1 MEAAVRV
8 KQFVGDY
15 RIGPEIIGQGNNAVV
30 RLATNLR
37 TQEKV
42 AVKIIDITQT
52 NARERA
58 FREAEVLRDLGKHKH
73 ITKLYAEHQDERFL
87 YLFMEYA
94 SGGDLFSY
102 VQRHGCL
109 EEAKARTFFKQIIE
123 ALSHCHDRNIA
134 HHDVK
139 LENMLLAADKSVR
152 LSDFGLSQ
160 RMLGEGVNAINA
172 FSGSPLYMAP
182 EIFSL
187 QPHSER
193 VDVWSL
199 GICLYVMVTGTF
211 PFLANNYEDLEEKVL
226 FDPVPVFC
234 GVSEEFTHLLH
245 ALMHKDPHQRLSLA
259 QVRHHKWFK
268 IDERP
273 APYASPRSSWS

>member
-1 MEAAVRV
+1 MEAVVRV

-15 RIGPEIIGQGNNAVV
+15 IIGPEVIGQGNNTIV
-30 RLATNLR
+30 RLATSLR

-42 AVKIIDITQT
+42 AVKIIDISHT
-52 NARERA
+52 NVRERA
-58 FREAEVLRDLGKHKH
+58 FKEAEVLRDLGKHKN
-73 ITKLYAEHQDERFL
+73 IIKLYAEHQDERFL

-94 SGGDLFSY
+94 SGGDLFSV

-109 EEAKARTFFKQIIE
+109 DEPKARTFCRQIVD
-123 ALSHCHDRNIA
+123 ALSHCHERKIA

-139 LENMLLAADKSVR
+139 LENMLLAVDRTLR

-160 RMLGEGVNAINA
+160 RVTPEGVAA

-187 QPHSER
+187 QPHNER

-199 GICLYVMVTGTF
+199 GVCLYVMVTGTF
-211 PFLANNYEDLEEKVL
+211 PFVANTYEDLEEKVIY
-226 FDPVPVFC
+226 DDIPTYC
-234 GVSEEFTHLLH
+234 GLSEELMHLLRGM
-245 ALMHKDPHQRLSLA
+245 LHKDSQQRFSLV
-259 QVRHHKWFK
+259 QVRQHKWFK
-268 IDERP
+268 VDERP
-273 APYASPRSSWS
+273 GYSAKVSWT

>member
-8 KQFVGDY
+8 KQFVGEY
-15 RIGPEIIGQGNNAVV
+15 PIGSEIIGQGNNAVV

-37 TQEKV
+37 TQEQV
-42 AVKIIDITQT
+42 AVKIIDVKQSSVS
-52 NARERA
+52 ERA

-73 ITKLYAEHQDERFL
+73 ITKLYAEHRDERFL

-109 EEAKARTFFKQIIE
+109 EEAKARTFCKQALE
-123 ALSHCHDRNIA
+123 ALAHCHTHKIA

-139 LENMLLAADKSVR
+139 LENMLLATDRTLR

-160 RMLGEGVNAINA
+160 RMHSVDGITS

-187 QPHSER
+187 QPHNDR

-199 GICLYVMVTGTF
+199 GVCLYVMVTGMF
-211 PFLANNYEDLEEKVL
+211 PFVANTYEDLEERVM
-226 FDPVPVFC
+226 FDSVPVFC
-234 GVSEEFTHLLH
+234 GVSEELTHLLNGM
-245 ALMHKDPHQRLSLA
+245 LQKDPYQRLSVA
-259 QVRHHKWFK
+259 QVRQHKWFK
-268 IDERP
+268 VDERP
-273 APYASPRSSWS
+273 APYSPRSKDWS

>member
-1 MEAAVRV
+1 MEAHVRV
-8 KQFVGDY
+8 KHCVGEY
-15 RIGPEIIGQGNNAVV
+15 RIGPEIIGQGNNAIV

-42 AVKIIDITQT
+42 AVKIIDIS
-52 NARERA
+52 NPNVRERA
-58 FREAEVLRDLGKHKH
+58 FREAEVLRDVGKHKN
-73 ITKLYAEHQDERFL
+73 IIKLYADHQDDRFL

-94 SGGDLFSY
+94 SGGDLFSI
-102 VQRHGCL
+102 VQKHGSL
-109 EEAKARTFFKQIIE
+109 DEAKARTFCRQIVD
-123 ALSHCHDRNIA
+123 ALMHCHERKIA

-139 LENMLLAADKSVR
+139 LENMLLASDRTWR

-160 RMLGEGVNAINA
+160 RVTAEGISA

-187 QPHSER
+187 QPHNER

-211 PFLANNYEDLEEKVL
+211 PFVANSYEDLEEKVML
-226 FDPVPVFC
+226 DEVPAYC
-234 GVSEEFTHLLH
+234 GISDECMHLIRGML
-245 ALMHKDPHQRLSLA
+245 HKDSQQRFTMA

-273 APYASPRSSWS
+273 AMYSTKPSWS

>member
-1 MEAAVRV
+1 MEAVVRV
-8 KQFVGDY
+8 KQFVGEY

-37 TQEKV
+37 TQETV
-42 AVKIIDITQT
+42 AVKIIDITQA

-58 FREAEVLRDLGKHKH
+58 FRETEVLRDLGKHKH

-109 EEAKARTFFKQIIE
+109 EEARARTFCKQVIE
-123 ALSHCHDRNIA
+123 ALSHCHERKIA

-139 LENMLLAADKSVR
+139 LENMLLAIDKTIR

-160 RMLGEGVNAINA
+160 RMHMHDGITA

-187 QPHSER
+187 QPHNER

-211 PFLANNYEDLEEKVL
+211 PFVANTYEDLEEKVL

-245 ALMHKDPHQRLSLA
+245 GLLHKDPQQRLSLA

-273 APYASPRSSWS
+273 APYSSPRSSWS